1 MRKPTLV
8 LCLVS
13 LAGAMGQGNAETGT
27 VEYLL
32 ERYGPKS
39 IRPQA
44 GRWAFKY
51 HALFPLLATLRHAD
65 HYVRFIYPCSY
76 ALVIAMW
83 SWSWSAGE

>member
-1 MRKPTLV
+1 MVTPSRASVEL
-8 LCLVS
+8 S
-13 LAGAMGQGNAETGT
+13 ET
-27 VEYLL
+27 EKAR
-32 ERYGPKS
+32 ES
-39 IRPQA
+39 IKQHDIEDLDK
-44 GRWAFKY
+44 GCRWAFKY